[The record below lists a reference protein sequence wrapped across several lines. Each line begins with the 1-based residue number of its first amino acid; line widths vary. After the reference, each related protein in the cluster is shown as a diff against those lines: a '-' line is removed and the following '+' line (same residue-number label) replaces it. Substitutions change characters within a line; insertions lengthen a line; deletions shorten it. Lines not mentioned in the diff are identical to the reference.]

1 MSSSSTSNVFGAS
14 DYTTTPNEIDVHW
27 TRITSTALDEI
38 GVDLEIQPDGSLKI
52 ASQPR
57 RGYVISRWNEKNP
70 SQRVRVGDVITR
82 VNGIGTDRTDLM
94 RRSLYRDTEL
104 HFTVRRGD
112 RNETLSSNVDWD
124 PQLESPGNVGASEH
138 NEEQDSRL
146 KKKIQ
151 LSKLNEID
159 ANYRANHPRVPD
171 LSADIRI
178 KFPEAEYIG
187 RYVNHGQS
195 KTVFI
200 IKQTGHTKG
209 CYDGC
214 ILKMRLRT
222 PNCEWDPEPAVMN
235 ATAPRQ
241 YNIVPELYW
250 EGIGIDGD
258 AEYHCWVVER
268 CIPLNDLAP
277 QKICNKDACVLA
289 VCRLIAMAALCK
301 IQVSDCHYYNMGL
314 RIATVLGAHEVL
326 IIDAGSR
333 GFSDRVVPKG
343 SLRNTIHNLWKWS
356 ENEIQAS
363 PTMTQE
369 IWRRHHRL
377 EEAAAHLDRVWQSHP
392 YLTTNLEL
400 STAAID
406 QEIISSRQSVLHE
419 FTRSPRGLILQ
430 LIGRSCVEWAGGAWN
445 KRLDALCLRVTQR
458 SNITFTEDE
467 DRVLA
472 ELNERICMIRDRD
485 EARKRTREEIDAI
498 VSCWWHLQE
507 YRTAFLKRK
516 GHADAVEE
524 PLREAEVVKVKRD
537 LEDKEFWYELTPEQQ
552 HRRASVYNAMLHK
565 RSGWSTAASAII
577 KFQLPQPPYLPQD
590 ESYLQHSEQVH
601 RFCSGLLVWLKQFAT
616 QALQDWNT
624 EKYKKARARARC

>member
-27 TRITSTALDEI
+27 TRITSTAWDEI

-57 RGYVISRWNEKNP
+57 RGYVISRWNETNP

-138 NEEQDSRL
+138 NEEPDSRL

-333 GFSDRVVPKG
+333 GFSDLDVPKG
-343 SLRNTIHNLWKWS
+343 SLKNTIHNLWKWS
-356 ENEIQAS
+356 EKEIQAS

-369 IWRRHHRL
+369 IWRLHHRL
-377 EEAAAHLDRVWQSHP
+377 PEAAAHLDRVWQSRP
-392 YLTTNLEL
+392 YLTTDREVPTTVL
-400 STAAID
+400 D
-406 QEIISSRQSVLHE
+406 RKIISKRESALHE
-419 FTRSPRGLILQ
+419 FTQSPQGKILQ
-430 LIGRSCVEWAGGAWN
+430 LIGRSCVERGGCTWN
-445 KRLDALCLRVTQR
+445 PRLDELCMDVVRQ
-458 SNITFTEDE
+458 NEIAFTDGEDK
-467 DRVLA
+467 VLE
-472 ELNERICMIRDRD
+472 ELHERITTVLTDTYKRIRDQ
-485 EARKRTREEIDAI
+485 EEING
-498 VSCWWHLQE
+498 VVNFWWHLQE
-507 YRTAFLKRK
+507 YRAAFMQRK
-516 GHADAVEE
+516 HLNKVTLTETQIE
-524 PLREAEVVKVKRD
+524 KVKRD
-537 LEDKEFWYELTPEQQ
+537 LEDREFWFELTPRQQ
-552 HRRASVYNAMLHK
+552 QGKTSSIYNAMLHA
-565 RSGWSTAASAII
+565 RCGWSTVANAII
-577 KFQLPQPPYLPQD
+577 KHRLPQLSEDMSEDDDIRQHI
-590 ESYLQHSEQVH
+590 ESVE
-601 RFCSGLLVWLKQFAT
+601 RFCCDLIKWLKQFAEE
-616 QALQDWNT
+616 ALIKWNS
-624 EKYKKARARARC
+624 ERYQIARASAEK